1 MYKYSIQML
10 CNGVT
15 NEELHSLFEKEVEAL
30 GYDYEKPSLSSVQY
44 HTVVNRLGK
53 QRKFTDYWLQSNGDR
68 ILIKEFYPELFL
80 AIAAIRDN
88 DGFHY
93 GEYVITLLGKI
104 RRIVGIRK
112 DDNWLALEG
121 EYTNKLPVPSG
132 VYDYSTHPEYFNMH
146 NPAYLIKC
154 TIEEICEHFGFEYN
168 KEQKTITKKQI
179 MDNLLIGYKLKKD
192 MPNIDAGTIFS
203 PDGKYTPKVV
213 KEGVKYYYDKLALS
227 DEEWFEPIYEQTYKV
242 GDWVILKQGFDHC
255 EGNEPFIGV
264 PVLLTEIIPHRNY
277 EGEVHDVILFA
288 GKNRWTFYY
297 ENIERKATPEE
308 IKAATTVRIG
318 KYDVEIRNNKVWFGC
333 KGFTEHQ
340 LEAILLLFNDEINAK
355 VEIHGVK
362 ITYATIQ
369 KLLALLHNNQK

>member
-15 NEELHSLFEKEVEAL
+15 NEELDLLFEKEVKAL
-30 GYDYEKPSLSSVQY
+30 GYDYEKPSLSSTHC

-68 ILIKEFYPELFL
+68 ILIKEFHPELFL

-93 GEYVITLLGKI
+93 GEYIKTSLGKI

-112 DDNWLALEG
+112 DNWLALEG

-132 VYDYSTHPEYFNMH
+132 VHDYSTHSEYFNMH

-213 KEGVKYYYDKLALS
+213 KEEVKYYYDKLALS
-227 DEEWFEPIYEQTYKV
+227 DEEWFEPICEQTYKV
-242 GDWVILKQGFDHC
+242 GDWVVLKEGYDHC
-255 EGNEPFIGV
+255 NGNTPFIGI
-264 PVLLTEIIPHRNY
+264 PVKLTEIIPDYHYDDGFHPTINFV
-277 EGEVHDVILFA
+277 GQNA
-288 GKNRWTFYY
+288 WNFYY
-297 ENIERKATPEE
+297 ENIERKATPQE
-308 IKAATTVRIG
+308 IEAHTTVKIG
-318 KYDVEIRNNKVWFGC
+318 KYKSKVEGGKVCFGC
-333 KGFTEHQ
+333 KKFSKEQ
-340 LEAILLLFNDEINAK
+340 LETIQMLFDDEISAN

-362 ITYATIQ
+362 INNETVV
-369 KLLALLHNNQK
+369 KLINLL